1 MVCFDTLFFGTS
13 VLIPME
19 IEKTAVFPDALER
32 KLVYAP
38 NKQDTEMEGERERER
53 NQSSTSLAS
62 QLSSMSLVVASAR
75 ARGVWYSRPGS
86 PCSPRRGELARVPHC
101 GGREERRRH
110 GSPRRYPALAR
121 AA

>member
-1 MVCFDTLFFGTS
+1 
-13 VLIPME
+13 ME

-32 KLVYAP
+32 KSVYAP

-75 ARGVWYSRPGS
+75 ARGVQSSWKPLQPASRRTWSGAT
-86 PCSPRRGELARVPHC
+86 LWW
-101 GGREERRRH
+101 
-110 GSPRRYPALAR
+110 
-121 AA
+121 